1 MSKHH
6 ITQNIRP
13 MDPLNIH
20 TLTQRLTQ
28 DTHTYTQDTCRNT
41 NVEPPSKS
49 NHLIIK
55 QSIDKHGAGKK
66 RHGIWLI
73 CQSAPK

>member
-28 DTHTYTQDTCRNT
+28 DTHTHTQDTCR
-41 NVEPPSKS
+41 SC
-49 NHLIIK
+49 I
-55 QSIDKHGAGKK
+55 AGIQMWSHRAKATM
-66 RHGIWLI
+66 
-73 CQSAPK
+73 S